1 MRSIPNGLDM
11 GDWSSAG
18 AKDKTILSV
27 GRALDDKGHREAMA
41 AIVRV
46 LATRPDWSARF
57 ILSAIDREPDTV
69 RALREA
75 AQPFGARVRIDANL
89 PYAEVKAAWARA
101 AVGMALTKTPEPFG
115 RTALEALASGAAL
128 VTSGLG
134 GLAEVCGPD
143 ALTVD
148 PQDAEAVATALA
160 SLTNSEALRATLARA
175 GRTRVEALYDMAVVA
190 RRMDDFLDQA
200 LAAARA

>member
-1 MRSIPNGLDM
+1 
-11 GDWSSAG
+11 
-18 AKDKTILSV
+18 
-27 GRALDDKGHREAMA
+27 
-41 AIVRV
+41 
-46 LATRPDWSARF
+46 
-57 ILSAIDREPDTV
+57 V
-69 RALREA
+69 RALRDA
-75 AQPFGARVRIDANL
+75 AAPFGARVRIDANL

-134 GLAEVCGPD
+134 GLSEVCGPD

-148 PQDAEAVATALA
+148 PQDPEAVAAALA
-160 SLTNSEALRATLARA
+160 SLTDSEALRATLARA
-175 GRTRVEALYDMAVVA
+175 GRARVAALYDLRVVA

-200 LAAARA
+200 LARSCK